1 MKLTQS
7 IICIQSGKGGKMNL
21 PYGEIKGNVLI
32 MKFST
37 ADFSI
42 ASVLNAIKIHI
53 DVVENM
59 NVAFL
64 GAQTEVVAGPTPVF
78 QPVPVVA
85 QFEYMAKGSA
95 ADVLQEVYK
104 TVWQGIVASFPDES
118 TWSEAKESYAAFI
131 AAQSDLLRARVEA
144 SRE

>member
-1 MKLTQS
+1 M
-7 IICIQSGKGGKMNL
+7 MNL

-53 DVVENM
+53 DVIENM
-59 NVAFL
+59 NVVFL

-85 QFEYMAKGSA
+85 QFEYSAKGSA
-95 ADVLQEVYK
+95 KDVLEKVYK

-118 TWSEAKESYAAFI
+118 CWSEAKESYAAFI